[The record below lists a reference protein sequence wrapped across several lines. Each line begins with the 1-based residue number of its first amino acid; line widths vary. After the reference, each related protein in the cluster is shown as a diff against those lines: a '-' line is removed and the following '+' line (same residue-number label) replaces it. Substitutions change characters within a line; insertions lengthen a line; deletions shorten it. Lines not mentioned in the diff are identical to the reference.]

1 MGARLC
7 KVLVCLALG
16 FGALMG
22 TYMRPEEIEEL
33 MWTMN
38 QPVVETT
45 IPDQSDKDDPLKKQL
60 RAQGLKLD

>member
-1 MGARLC
+1 MGTRLC

-45 IPDQSDKDDPLKKQL
+45 IPDQSDKDDPLKKEL
-60 RAQGLKLD
+60 RAQGLKFD

>member
-1 MGARLC
+1 MC

-45 IPDQSDKDDPLKKQL
+45 IPDQSDKDDPLKKEL
-60 RAQGLKLD
+60 REQGLKFD

>member
-1 MGARLC
+1 MGTRLC

-45 IPDQSDKDDPLKKQL
+45 IPDQSDKDDPLKQQL
-60 RAQGLKLD
+60 RAQGLKFD

>member
-1 MGARLC
+1 MGTRLC

-22 TYMRPEEIEEL
+22 TYMRPEEIEDL

-45 IPDQSDKDDPLKKQL
+45 IPDQSDKDDPLKQQL
-60 RAQGLKLD
+60 RTQGLKFD

>member
-1 MGARLC
+1 MGTRLC

-45 IPDQSDKDDPLKKQL
+45 IPDQSDKDDPLKKEL
-60 RAQGLKLD
+60 REQGLKFD